1 MSIRV
6 TDFPTAPLLH
16 GAIPCSANSIKEE
29 IATLELYIQQ
39 LKTYQHEIK
48 DKPVSEVI
56 KIKEIDTSCNKEN
69 FDNFNSCFSLIQ
81 NEVVNKRIFSPAPA
95 PPVDDVILVDDL
107 TESPEKVIDS
117 ESVEKTFL
125 IPQIH
130 SKRISGKLR
139 KLKTLVIP
147 SKKIIMSKHNIRKLE
162 LSVNQAQVARDHNY
176 SSPNKA
182 NVSIRHLGQ
191 FSWGKLNSDDKQYL
205 CKVVNAFV
213 NHCYSR
219 QARRQILRKLG
230 LSHTT
235 VNGIFNLAT
244 DKFNS
249 NRLNQIERTL
259 DLGKTTCCHKA
270 HLSSYFLA
278 PVSRLKLPE
287 YSKQCSRILRDCIL
301 PLPVSNTNPSP
312 RIKSTN
318 SNSSKAKKKTP
329 INYQNESFTT
339 RSLRRRKY

>member
-6 TDFPTAPLLH
+6 TDFPTGPSLQ
-16 GAIPCSANSIKEE
+16 GSIPRSANTIKEE

-39 LKTYQHEIK
+39 LKTYQYEIK
-48 DKPVSEVI
+48 DKPSSEG
-56 KIKEIDTSCNKEN
+56 KRELDTTFNKEN
-69 FDNFNSCFSLIQ
+69 FDISNSCFSLIQ
-81 NEVVNKRIFSPAPA
+81 DEVINRKIVISTPSEDTIILI
-95 PPVDDVILVDDL
+95 DDVESDVI
-107 TESPEKVIDS
+107 ESPDKVTDC
-117 ESVEKTFL
+117 ESLEGTSS
-125 IPQIH
+125 PRPSH

-147 SKKIIMSKHNIRKLE
+147 SKKIVISKQNVRKLE

-182 NVSIRHLGQ
+182 NVCIRHLGQ
-191 FSWGKLNSDDKQYL
+191 FSWGKLNPDDKYYL
-205 CKVVNAFV
+205 CKVLNSFV

-230 LSHTT
+230 LSHST
-235 VNGIFNLAT
+235 VNAIFNLGV

-259 DLGKTTCCHKA
+259 DLGKTTSCHKA

-287 YSKQCSRILRDCIL
+287 YSKQCSRILRDCGI
-301 PLPVSNTNPSP
+301 PLPASNTAPSP
-312 RIKSTN
+312 LVKTVNSKSTRVKRKSPEN
-318 SNSSKAKKKTP
+318 DQRDT
-329 INYQNESFTT
+329 FTT
-339 RSLRRRKY
+339 RSLRRRNY